1 MKMSVD
7 EEKKIVELWLTAAEQ
22 NDTALMESLKLLY
35 EAWRERQYRPVVF
48 RSGRRDLL
56 DLTEELLLHNRTV
69 AARRDLERE
78 SPGPEPAMG
87 ITMGM

>member
-22 NDTALMESLKLLY
+22 NDTALMESLKPLY

-48 RSGRRDLL
+48 RSGDAICWSSQRDCCCTTVPQPPAGTWSGSHRDRNRRW
-56 DLTEELLLHNRTV
+56 E
-69 AARRDLERE
+69 
-78 SPGPEPAMG
+78 
-87 ITMGM
+87 

>member
-7 EEKKIVELWLTAAEQ
+7 EQSKVMELWLTREEKDNKQ
-22 NDTALMESLKLLY
+22 FLESLKPLY